1 MAPARPLGAIAATA
15 ALGDT
20 EAAVLAL
27 VAAVE
32 LEPRRQR
39 LVGYLNDDVT
49 AARLT
54 PYSLAL
60 VLDVDEAARALG
72 PGSGLSRAA
81 LVDSTG
87 DRPWGSR
94 PLCPAASLMWWLAG
108 DESLDPRLPP
118 RLEQLDVPG
127 AGLARLGVVAGPTG
141 SGGCRRSPSRCAR
154 AGFSSSR
161 RR

>member
-1 MAPARPLGAIAATA
+1 ML
-15 ALGDT
+15 
-20 EAAVLAL
+20 AV

-32 LEPRRQR
+32 LDPRRQR

-60 VLDVDEAARALG
+60 VLDVDDAARALG

-81 LVDSTG
+81 LLHSVG

-94 PLCPAASLMWWLAG
+94 PLCPAPSLMGWLAG
-108 DESLDPRLPP
+108 DESLDPELPAG
-118 RLEQLDVPG
+118 LEQRRGRVPD
-127 AGLARLGVVAGPTG
+127 AQAAERL
-141 SGGCRRSPSRCAR
+141 RI
-154 AGFSSSR
+154 
-161 RR
+161 